1 MVGVNQLVME
11 VNSDGSVMVV
21 FVELQIKEE
30 EEERSK
36 F

>member
-30 EEERSK
+30 EERNK